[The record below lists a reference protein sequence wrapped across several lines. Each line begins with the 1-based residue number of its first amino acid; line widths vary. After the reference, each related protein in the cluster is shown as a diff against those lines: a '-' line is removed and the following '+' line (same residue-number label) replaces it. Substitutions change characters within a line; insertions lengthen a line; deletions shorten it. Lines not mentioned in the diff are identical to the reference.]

1 MGLMLT
7 HITENGTVPQPG
19 TRTKVNPGH
28 SWTVILMSVLSRAL
42 KGVISEYVT
51 GSLGITSLPC
61 LRSMGPSLEVLVLSL
76 LSVQGPARAVVPFCP
91 VAPLLELCTRK

>member
-1 MGLMLT
+1 MLIHT
-7 HITENGTVPQPG
+7 TENGTVTQPG

-28 SWTVILMSVLSRAL
+28 SWTVILMSALSGAL

-76 LSVQGPARAVVPFCP
+76 LPSKGLPELWSPSVQWPTSGIMH
-91 VAPLLELCTRK
+91 